1 MAADT
6 AAATQRPLGD
16 VMLAM
21 DVVDT
26 IRHRENLVAREL
38 AGEDRD
44 ARLIERL
51 REIYRAQ
58 GIEVSDAI
66 LAEGVRA
73 LKESRFVYTPPV
85 DGFQVRLARLYV
97 RRAAWGRRLGA
108 VVIVLLLAVGAWH
121 LFVTMP
127 AERRAEAL
135 HVEMTQTLP
144 RALERIAGH
153 IAEMTAVA
161 EALRRAEAAQAAGEQ
176 ALQVGNVEAARQAVA
191 ELEALEA
198 RLAQEY
204 VLRIVSRPGAT
215 SGLWR
220 IPDVNQEA
228 RNYYLVVEALDRDGR
243 PVSVPVTNEETGETR
258 VVSQWGVRV
267 PEATFARVRADKEDD
282 GIIQNDILGA
292 KRRGELEPGYMMPVS
307 GGAITEW

>member
-6 AAATQRPLGD
+6 AAAGQRPLGD
-16 VMLAM
+16 LMLAM

-26 IRHRENLVAREL
+26 LRHRENLVAREL
-38 AGEDRD
+38 GGEDRD

-58 GIEVSDAI
+58 GIEVTDEI

-73 LKESRFVYTPPV
+73 LKESRFVYAPPA
-85 DGFQVRLARLYV
+85 DGLQVRFARLYV
-97 RRAAWGRRLGA
+97 RRMVWGKRVAAVAA
-108 VVIVLLLAVGAWH
+108 VLIVAWGAWH
-121 LFVTMP
+121 VFVTMP

-135 HVEMTQTLP
+135 HVEMTETLP
-144 RALERIAGH
+144 RELERVAGH
-153 IAEMTAVA
+153 IVEMTSMPD
-161 EALRRAEAAQAAGEQ
+161 ALRQAESALDAGER
-176 ALQVGNVEAARQAVA
+176 ALEVGNVEAARGAVA
-191 ELEALEA
+191 DLKSLEA
-198 RLAQEY
+198 RLGQEY
-204 VLRIVSRPGAT
+204 VLKIVSRPGTT

-228 RNYYLVVEALDRDGR
+228 RNYYLVVEALDREGR
-243 PVSVPVTNEETGETR
+243 PVAVPVTNEETGETR
-258 VVSQWGVRV
+258 VVNQWGVRV

-282 GIIQNDILGA
+282 GIIQDEVLGA
-292 KRRGELEPGYMMPVS
+292 KRRGDLEPAYLMPVS

>member
-16 VMLAM
+16 LMLAM

-26 IRHRENLVAREL
+26 LRHRETLVAREL
-38 AGEDRD
+38 ADEDRD

-73 LKESRFVYTPPV
+73 LKESRFVYSPPE
-85 DGFQVRLARLYV
+85 DGLQVRLARLYV
-97 RRAAWGRRLGA
+97 RRRVWGRRLGTLA
-108 VVIVLLLAVGAWH
+108 AVLLLAAAAWH
-121 LFVTMP
+121 VFVTMP
-127 AERRAEAL
+127 SERRAEAL

-144 RALERIAGH
+144 RALEHLAGH
-153 IAEMTAVA
+153 VAAMTDVA
-161 EALRRAEAAQAAGEQ
+161 DALRQAEAAHAAGEQ
-176 ALQVGNVEAARQAVA
+176 ALQVGNVEAARKAVA

-228 RNYYLVVEALDRDGR
+228 RNYYLVVEALDRNGR
-243 PVSVPVTNEETGETR
+243 PLSVPITNEETGETGM
-258 VVSQWGVRV
+258 VSQWGVRV
-267 PEATFARVRADKEDD
+267 PETTFARVRADKEDD

-292 KRRGELEPGYMMPVS
+292 KRRGHLEPVYMMPVS
-307 GGAITEW
+307 GGAITDW